1 LATLLL
7 YRREQC
13 TVIVE
18 KDTWFMNGYIYS
30 FVILILLFIAFLNV
44 FHQEIIIAVISFLL
58 AIVLM
63 TGLTIVQPNEIVV
76 VQFLGTYI
84 GTIRTA
90 GWMMTVPLTTKA
102 KISRKMQRFTTESM
116 HIKNEQGEI
125 IQLSAV
131 VTYKIVD
138 AAKAIFAVD
147 TYTDYLNVEAY
158 LLTNTIATTNF
169 KKNQTIDITL
179 LNEEVKAALQE
190 SVEFAGIDILEVHCI
205 MIEKNQMTE
214 K

>member
-205 MIEKNQMTE
+205 MIENTR
-214 K
+214 

>member
-1 LATLLL
+1 MATLLL

-84 GTIRTA
+84 GTIRTS

-205 MIEKNQMTE
+205 MIENTR
-214 K
+214 